1 MTLTA
6 THVSPTAASSSASSG
21 APLAAD
27 DITVVDQSLLKRAV
41 SAMAIGNAMEWFDFG
56 VYSYIAVTLGK
67 VFFPSSS
74 PSAQLL
80 ATFGTFA
87 AAFLVRPL

>member
-6 THVSPTAASSSASSG
+6 THVSPTAVPSPASSSG
-21 APLAAD
+21 EAPLAAD

-67 VFFPSSS
+67 VFFPSS
-74 PSAQLL
+74 
-80 ATFGTFA
+80 
-87 AAFLVRPL
+87 

>member
-6 THVSPTAASSSASSG
+6 THVSPTAVSSTSSSTE

-41 SAMAIGNAMEWFDFG
+41 SAMALGNAMEW
-56 VYSYIAVTLGK
+56 
-67 VFFPSSS
+67 
-74 PSAQLL
+74 
-80 ATFGTFA
+80 
-87 AAFLVRPL
+87 

>member
-6 THVSPTAASSSASSG
+6 THVSPIAASPSPSSG
-21 APLAAD
+21 EAPLAAD

-56 VYSYIAVTLGK
+56 VYSY
-67 VFFPSSS
+67 
-74 PSAQLL
+74 
-80 ATFGTFA
+80 
-87 AAFLVRPL
+87 